1 MLDINKCIW
10 ITGASTGIGKT
21 LALKLARE
29 GFKVAASA
37 RSIENLKK
45 LSNESKSLKGSI
57 NIYSLDINIRKNVV
71 STFNKIEKD
80 LGSIGTV
87 ILNAAINQPTNSQ
100 NFSSQ
105 KIEHIMN
112 TNYVGTVN
120 CLEPVIKNFTKRK
133 NGKIA
138 IVASLAGYIGFPYS
152 SAYCPTKAALISLC
166 ESLRSDLQQYN
177 VTLQLINP
185 GFVKT
190 PMTDKNEFYMPFL
203 ISSEKSAKY
212 IYNGLQTNRFE
223 IFYPKIFGYIL
234 KVLRILPYFLL
245 LPVLKSMLK
254 KYSMRK

>member
-105 KIEHIMN
+105 KMENIMN

-133 NGKIA
+133 LN
-138 IVASLAGYIGFPYS
+138 
-152 SAYCPTKAALISLC
+152 
-166 ESLRSDLQQYN
+166 
-177 VTLQLINP
+177 
-185 GFVKT
+185 
-190 PMTDKNEFYMPFL
+190 
-203 ISSEKSAKY
+203 
-212 IYNGLQTNRFE
+212 
-223 IFYPKIFGYIL
+223 
-234 KVLRILPYFLL
+234 
-245 LPVLKSMLK
+245 
-254 KYSMRK
+254 

>member
-105 KIEHIMN
+105 KMENIMN

-120 CLEPVIKNFTKRK
+120 CLEPVIKNFTK
-133 NGKIA
+133 I
-138 IVASLAGYIGFPYS
+138 
-152 SAYCPTKAALISLC
+152 
-166 ESLRSDLQQYN
+166 
-177 VTLQLINP
+177 
-185 GFVKT
+185 
-190 PMTDKNEFYMPFL
+190 
-203 ISSEKSAKY
+203 
-212 IYNGLQTNRFE
+212 
-223 IFYPKIFGYIL
+223 IF
-234 KVLRILPYFLL
+234 
-245 LPVLKSMLK
+245 
-254 KYSMRK
+254 